1 MSDLNVT
8 ILNGRLT
15 RDAEMRYTPAGNGVC
30 SFSVAT
36 NKKYRN
42 KDGEQIEKVVYHNC
56 TMFGKQAE
64 VFKQHTSKGSFVS
77 LMGEYENDNYR
88 NKDGIDVKTMRLIVN
103 QFSFLD
109 KKEGGDYSKAV
120 EQLQHKAPNAVAD
133 FSNNDIPF

>member
-42 KDGEQIEKVVYHNC
+42 KDGEQIEKVVYYNR
-56 TMFGKQAE
+56 F
-64 VFKQHTSKGSFVS
+64 F
-77 LMGEYENDNYR
+77 
-88 NKDGIDVKTMRLIVN
+88 
-103 QFSFLD
+103 
-109 KKEGGDYSKAV
+109 
-120 EQLQHKAPNAVAD
+120 
-133 FSNNDIPF
+133 FSNNQEI